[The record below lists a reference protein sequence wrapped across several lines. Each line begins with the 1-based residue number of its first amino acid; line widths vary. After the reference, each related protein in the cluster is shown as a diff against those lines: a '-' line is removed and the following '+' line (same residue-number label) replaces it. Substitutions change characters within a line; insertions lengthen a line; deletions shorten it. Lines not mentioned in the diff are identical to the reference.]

1 MTENK
6 ALKIISWEISKLP
19 EESELREALYIATE
33 AIGYYKKHNKEI
45 IIKNKNS
52 DISKCPICHH
62 TYEKESDTYRK
73 LFNNTL

>member
-33 AIGYYKKHNKEI
+33 AIGYYKK
-45 IIKNKNS
+45 
-52 DISKCPICHH
+52 
-62 TYEKESDTYRK
+62 
-73 LFNNTL
+73 